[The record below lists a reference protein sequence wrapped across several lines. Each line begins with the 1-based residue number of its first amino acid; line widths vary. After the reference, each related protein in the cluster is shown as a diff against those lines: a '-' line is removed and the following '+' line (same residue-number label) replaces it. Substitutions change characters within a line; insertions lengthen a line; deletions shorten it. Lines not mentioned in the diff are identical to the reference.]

1 MLIDTHC
8 HLDMLDL
15 APHND
20 DIHSV
25 IDAAYKKGV
34 RQLLTISVDLNKM
47 ENVLQFTKRNGVY
60 ASCGVHP
67 LQSDGLVTEDKLLRK
82 YAADPKV
89 IAIGET
95 GLDYFYEAS
104 AEAHEAQKISFMHHL
119 QAAGSL
125 GLPVIVHT
133 RNAKEDTMSMI
144 RQYGNSTSAG
154 VLHCFTEDY
163 EMAKAALDENYLIS
177 ISGIV
182 TFKTAQDLKE
192 TVRKL
197 PLESLI
203 VETDSPYLA
212 PVPYRGK
219 KNEPQYVSEVA
230 QYVADLK
237 GIRYEA
243 LLEATAENFHR
254 VFSKADPVNQLEL
267 SSALSALA

>member
-15 APHND
+15 APYNND
-20 DIHSV
+20 INAA
-25 IDAAYKKGV
+25 IDAAYDKGV
-34 RQLLTISVDLNKM
+34 RQLLSISVNLEKM
-47 ENVLQFTKRNGVY
+47 NTILGFTSRNGVY

-67 LQSDGLVTEDKLLRK
+67 LESEGLITSEERLHHF
-82 YAADPKV
+82 AENQNV

-104 AEAHEAQKISFMHHL
+104 EQAHDAQKVSFMHHL
-119 QAAGSL
+119 QAAGKL
-125 GLPVIVHT
+125 DLPVIVHT
-133 RNAKEDTMSMI
+133 RSAKEDTLALI
-144 RQYGNSTSAG
+144 KEYGNPETAG

-163 EMAKAALDENYLIS
+163 DMAKRALDENYLIS

-182 TFKTAQDLKE
+182 TFKAADELRE

-203 VETDSPYLA
+203 VETDAPYLA

-219 KNEPQYVSEVA
+219 KNEPKYVSEVA

-254 VFSKADPVNQLEL
+254 VFKRAKSENLLQPSK
-267 SSALSALA
+267 

>member
-15 APHND
+15 APYND
-20 DIHSV
+20 DINLA
-25 IDAAYKKGV
+25 IDAAYQKGV
-34 RQLLTISVDLNKM
+34 RQLLGISIDLKKMDTILG
-47 ENVLQFTKRNGVY
+47 FTKRNGVY

-67 LQSDGLVTEDKLLRK
+67 LQSEGLIQDELLLRQ
-82 YAADPKV
+82 YAANPKV

-95 GLDYFYEAS
+95 GLDYFYETS
-104 AEAHEAQKISFMHHL
+104 ALAHEAQKTSFIHHL
-119 QAAGSL
+119 KAAGSL

-133 RNAKEDTMSMI
+133 RNAKEDTLSLI
-144 RQYGNSTSAG
+144 KQYGNRDTAG

-182 TFKTAQDLKE
+182 TFKTAADLKE

-219 KNEPQYVSEVA
+219 KNEPKYVSEIA

-243 LLEATAENFHR
+243 LLEATAANFHR
-254 VFSKADPVNQLEL
+254 VFSKANPQHQLQLGTE
-267 SSALSALA
+267 

>member
-15 APHND
+15 APYNND
-20 DIHSV
+20 INAA
-25 IDAAYKKGV
+25 IDAAYQQGV
-34 RQLLTISVDLNKM
+34 RQLLSISVDLNKM
-47 ENVLQFTKRNGVY
+47 DTILGFTKRNGVY

-67 LQSDGLVTEDKLLRK
+67 LQSDGLVQDDSLLRQ
-82 YAADPKV
+82 YAANPNV

-104 AEAHEAQKISFMHHL
+104 QEAHEVQKISFMHHL
-119 QAAGSL
+119 QAAGAL

-133 RNAKEDTMSMI
+133 RSAKQDTLSLI
-144 RQYGNSTSAG
+144 KQYGNPDTAG

-163 EMAKAALDENYLIS
+163 DMAKAALDENYLIS

-182 TFKTAQDLKE
+182 TFKTAEDLKE

-203 VETDSPYLA
+203 VETDAPYLA

-219 KNEPQYVSEVA
+219 KNEPKYVSEVA

-243 LLEATAENFHR
+243 LLETTAANFHR
-254 VFSKADPVNQLEL
+254 VFSKANPKNQLEL
-267 SSALSALA
+267 TAPH